1 MIIVNFKQIYYS
13 FDMNIEKINLIKKAQ
28 MGENRAIEQLIK
40 EEQSNIYATLFY
52 LKRDTNDLND
62 LVQNVL
68 IKLSKKISQLK
79 NPKYFKTWLNQI
91 IINSY
96 YDYLRKNKKYS
107 NELKLDFVNN
117 DIALNI
123 PDYSTNPTNNLLNNE
138 LDFVIKTSIENLPL
152 HYKIPITLREIQGLS
167 YDEISNITKTSVGTV
182 KSRIARA
189 REKIK
194 NEIIKYSK
202 G

>member
-1 MIIVNFKQIYYS
+1 
-13 FDMNIEKINLIKKAQ
+13 MNDEKIDLIKKAQ
-28 MGENRAIEQLIK
+28 QGNKTALEALIK

-52 LKRDTNDLND
+52 LKRDLNDLND

-68 IKLSKKISQLK
+68 IKLSKKITQLK
-79 NPKYFKTWLNQI
+79 NPKHFKTWLNQI

-107 NELKLDFVNN
+107 NELALDLINS

-123 PDYSTNPTNNLLNNE
+123 PDYTTNPSNDLLNNE
-138 LDFVIKTSIENLPL
+138 LDFVIKTSIQNLPI